1 MLKLF
6 RRFSSLGYYGEKSKN
21 FMAEQHHYLPHE
33 KQIQEYVKS
42 LELVKKQS
50 GGSSLVELEV
60 RRLEQKLEALKTK
73 VYSELTPWDRVL
85 ICRHPKRPHTVDY
98 IRAITTDFIEL
109 HGDRTIGD
117 DRAVVG
123 GLAKIDGSPFVII
136 GQEKGSNTE
145 ERVACNFG
153 MVSPEGFRKALRL
166 MCIAEQLQLPVLT
179 LLDTPGAYPGLEAEQ
194 RGQGWVI
201 ADAIQHMFSIKT
213 PIIVLIIGEGCSG
226 GALGMGVG
234 DVVAMLEHA
243 YYSVISPEGCA
254 SILWKDAGRKQEAA
268 NALRLNAEHLVTSNI
283 VDEVIIEP
291 VGGAHYD
298 PPLVFSRVKNFAT
311 SRARALLHI
320 PLDILLEQRFLK
332 FRKLGVVSD
341 TPV

>member
-1 MLKLF
+1 VVK
-6 RRFSSLGYYGEKSKN
+6 YKSV
-21 FMAEQHHYLPHE
+21 EQHQYLPHE
-33 KQIQEYVKS
+33 KQIQEYVKTIEH
-42 LELVKKQS
+42 LKKQLD
-50 GGSSLVELEV
+50 GNPLVQTELL
-60 RRLEQKLEALKTK
+60 RLEQKLEAQKKK

-98 IRAITTDFIEL
+98 FRAITTDFFEL

-117 DRAVVG
+117 DRAVIG
-123 GLAKIDGSPFVII
+123 GLAKIDEIPFVVI

-166 MCIAEQLQLPVLT
+166 MRLAEQLHVPILI

-201 ADAIQHMFSIKT
+201 AESIQQMFAVTT

-226 GALGMGVG
+226 GALGMGIG

-254 SILWKDAGRKQEAA
+254 SILWKDAGKKQEAA
-268 NALRLNAEHLVTSNI
+268 NALKLNAEDLLDLNI
-283 VDEVIIEP
+283 VDEVLPEP
-291 VGGAHYD
+291 LGGAHYD
-298 PPLVFSRVKNFAT
+298 PEAMFTKVKAFVT
-311 SRARALLHI
+311 GKARALRHI
-320 PLDILLEQRFLK
+320 PLTILLEQRFMK
-332 FRKLGVVSD
+332 FRKLGVISD
-341 TPV
+341 TPVQPPSTLKV